1 MSATYCAKR
10 PYLLEM
16 VGGAPIGTAADK
28 PYRRPLGPLMGARL
42 NVSWIK
48 GVADARINP

>member
-28 PYRRPLGPLMGARL
+28 PYRRPLGPLTGARL
-42 NVSWIK
+42 DRQLDQRSGRCGN
-48 GVADARINP
+48 